1 MSQLNASAGLIDE
14 RAARRARLTVPARVQ
29 IPSPRFPFVTLV
41 TMILVGGVVGLLL
54 FNTSM
59 QQASFAAT
67 ALESQARA
75 LAERQQTLEME
86 LEKLRDPQ
94 RLAQTARAQGMVPVS
109 RPAFLRLQDGKFL
122 GDPAPASRAD
132 ALIIDTPPAPR
143 PAAAFPIPIV
153 RGASEASERERD
165 TSRQSA
171 ENPAKQ
177 DKNKERD
184 RTNSPTG

>member
-1 MSQLNASAGLIDE
+1 MSQLNAISGLLDD

-29 IPSPRFPFVTLV
+29 VPSPRFPFVTLV

-59 QQASFAAT
+59 QQAAFAAA
-67 ALESQARA
+67 ALERQAQS

-86 LEKLRDPQ
+86 LEELRDPQ
-94 RLAQTARAQGMVPVS
+94 RLAEAARAQGMVPVS
-109 RPAFLRLQDGKFL
+109 RPAFLRLEDGTFL

-143 PAAAFPIPIV
+143 PAAAFPKPV
-153 RGASEASERERD
+153 TAKPSRD
-165 TSRQSA
+165 TTRQTDQ
-171 ENPAKQ
+171 NPSKQ
-177 DKNKERD
+177 DKNKKRK